1 LIIADSAE
9 PRLIDDLKRKG
20 LNIQGCVKGQ
30 GSVSAGISKM
40 QDYKIVITPT
50 SSNIRKELSNY
61 VWNDKKA
68 GIPVDAFNH
77 LIDAIRYAFDY
88 LARPKHSTVLK
99 KNSLI

>member
-1 LIIADSAE
+1 MIIADSAE

-50 SSNIRKELSNY
+50 TSNIRKELRSEERR
-61 VWNDKKA
+61 VGKEC
-68 GIPVDAFNH
+68 
-77 LIDAIRYAFDY
+77 
-88 LARPKHSTVLK
+88 
-99 KNSLI
+99 